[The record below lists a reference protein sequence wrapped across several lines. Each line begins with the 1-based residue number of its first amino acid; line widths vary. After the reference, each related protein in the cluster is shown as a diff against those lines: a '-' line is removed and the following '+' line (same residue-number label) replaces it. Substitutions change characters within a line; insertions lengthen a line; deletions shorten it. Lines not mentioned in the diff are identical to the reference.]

1 MDSKPSGP
9 SSNTVSLIEPSAQ
22 ALSSET
28 VFYSEVAPEIKKAL
42 FIYPPTGVYMRD
54 DRCQAPVEGMTAQPN
69 RAPLDLAYMAAML
82 EKIGIECRIRDYSAE
97 KADWN
102 TLIQDLRQFEP
113 DMLVVSVT
121 TPTILK
127 DLSACHIAKETLPKI
142 LTVAK
147 GAHFTPKAEETVLGF
162 KQLDIAIRGE
172 SEHAIAEIAGRRLFK
187 DILGLT
193 YRLEGKLIK
202 NPDRPYIEVED
213 LDTLPFP
220 ARHLLNNNLY
230 VAPDTGEAIT
240 MINTGRGCPHKCIYC
255 AVTIASGYKLKV
267 RSPKNIVDE
276 IEGCVKQL
284 GIRNFF
290 FRADT
295 FTWDEKWT
303 TDVCKEI
310 LARNLNIR
318 WGSNS
323 RVDTISEERL
333 IWMKKA
339 GCWIIGFGIESGN
352 QENLDKMKKRA
363 KLEDARQA
371 VALCKKHG
379 IKTYGLFLIGLPWE
393 TRAMVDDTIRFMQE
407 LNPSFIDLNIAY
419 PLPGTEYYR
428 IAKEMGLFKDEDLS
442 SGDYS
447 KPIVH
452 TVELS
457 TNDLINLR
465 RKAILSFYLRP
476 AYIFPTLAGIR
487 SPGVLWNYLKSGVRL
502 FNNHAFTF
510 AGAE

>member
-1 MDSKPSGP
+1 MDSKLSGP
-9 SSNTVSLIEPSAQ
+9 SLNIVSLIDPAIDAAQSSAVYYSDQ
-22 ALSSET
+22 AP
-28 VFYSEVAPEIKKAL
+28 AIKKAL

-82 EKIGIECRIRDYSAE
+82 ERMGIECRIRDYAAE
-97 KADWN
+97 KAEWKDFAE
-102 TLIQDLRQFEP
+102 DLERFEP
-113 DMLVVSVT
+113 DMLVVSIT

-127 DLSACHIAKETLPKI
+127 DLGACHTAKELRPRI

-147 GAHFTPKAEETVLGF
+147 GAHFTPKAEQVILGYR
-162 KQLDIAIRGE
+162 QLDIAIRGE
-172 SEHAIAEIAGRRLFK
+172 SEHAIAEIAERRRFK
-187 DILGLT
+187 DVLGLT
-193 YRLEGKLIK
+193 YRSEGRLVK

-213 LDTLPFP
+213 LDRLPFP
-220 ARHLLNNNLY
+220 ARHLLKNDLY
-230 VAPDTGEAIT
+230 TTPDTGEPIT

-276 IEGCVKQL
+276 IEECVKRL
-284 GIRNFF
+284 AIRNFF

-303 TDVCKEI
+303 TDVCREI
-310 LARNLNIR
+310 LARGLKIR

-333 IWMKKA
+333 VWMKKA

-363 KLEDARQA
+363 KLEDARRA
-371 VALCKKHG
+371 IALCKKHG
-379 IKTYGLFLIGLPWE
+379 LKTYGLFLIGLPWE
-393 TRAMVDDTIRFMQE
+393 TRSMVEDTIRFMKE
-407 LNPSFIDLNIAY
+407 LEPSFIDVNIAY
-419 PLPGTEYYR
+419 PLPGTEYFR
-428 IAKEMGLFKDEDLS
+428 LAQEMGLFKEDDLAF
-442 SGDYS
+442 GDYS

-452 TVELS
+452 TTGLS
-457 TNDLINLR
+457 TDDLVRLR
-465 RKAILSFYLRP
+465 RKAILSFYVRP
-476 AYIFPTLAGIR
+476 RYIFQTLAGIR
-487 SPGVLWNYLKSGVRL
+487 SIRVLWSYLKSGARL
-502 FNNHAFTF
+502 FKNHAFTF

>member
-1 MDSKPSGP
+1 L
-9 SSNTVSLIEPSAQ
+9 TEP
-22 ALSSET
+22 LLET
-28 VFYSEVAPEIKKAL
+28 SRAPWVEYAEAAPEIKKAL
-42 FIYPPTGVYMRD
+42 FVYPPTGVYMRD

-82 EKIGIECRIRDYSAE
+82 ERMGIECRIRDYSAE
-97 KADWN
+97 KTDWKALAD
-102 TLIQDLRQFEP
+102 DLAAFRP

-121 TPTILK
+121 TPTILR
-127 DLSACHIAKETLPKI
+127 DLGACKIAKDVRPDI

-147 GAHFTPKAEETVLGF
+147 GAHFTPKAEEALLASRE
-162 KQLDIAIRGE
+162 LDIAIRGE
-172 SEHAIAEIAGRRLFK
+172 SEHAIAEIADRRYFK

-193 YRLEGKLIK
+193 YRRDGKLVK

-213 LDTLPFP
+213 LDSLPFP
-220 ARHLLNNNLY
+220 ARHLLHNDLY
-230 VAPDTGEAIT
+230 RTPDTGEPIT

-276 IEGCVKQL
+276 IEECVKRL

-303 TDVCKEI
+303 VDVCREI
-310 LARNLNIR
+310 LARGLKIR

-323 RVDTISEERL
+323 RVDTISEGRL
-333 IWMKKA
+333 EWMKKA
-339 GCWIIGFGIESGN
+339 GCWIIGFGVESGN
-352 QENLDKMKKRA
+352 QESLDKMKKRA
-363 KLEDARQA
+363 KLEDARRA
-371 VALCKKHG
+371 IALCKKHG

-393 TRAMVDDTIRFMQE
+393 TRAMVEDTIRFMKE
-407 LNPSFIDLNIAY
+407 LDPSFVDVNIAY

-428 IAKEMGLFKDEDLS
+428 LAKEMGLFQEDDLQF
-442 SGDYS
+442 GDYS

-452 TVELS
+452 TVELTTS
-457 TNDLINLR
+457 DLVRLR
-465 RKAILSFYLRP
+465 RKAILSFYVRPSYVLR
-476 AYIFPTLAGIR
+476 TLAGVR
-487 SPGVLWNYLKSGVRL
+487 SFGVLANYLRSGARL
-502 FNNHAFTF
+502 FKNHAFTF
-510 AGAE
+510 AGLE